1 MNYLQYLNHNYFR
14 EKGYIKMQSK
24 IHKIKVD
31 KPRQYRSRQG
41 RSDKKYT
48 ETMKLTCFS
57 IIGLLL
63 TLLYIIYDNII

>member
-1 MNYLQYLNHNYFR
+1 
-14 EKGYIKMQSK
+14 MQSK
-24 IHKIKVD
+24 IDKVKVD